1 MPFRVKI
8 FALLHLYS
16 ANISE
21 DVEGCLP
28 HDLILRT
35 QFSLFVCSNLNN
47 IAEKDGGEGGGKIHL
62 DV

>member
-1 MPFRVKI
+1 MPFRVK
-8 FALLHLYS
+8 FLLHLYS

-21 DVEGCLP
+21 DVEGSLP

-47 IAEKDGGEGGGKIHL
+47 IAEKDGGGREDGKIHL
-62 DV
+62 YV